1 MKTIMIILACV
12 ASTAWAGTITIDT
25 PAADDK
31 RIADAYGEILYL
43 KRPAT
48 TQEIQQAIIVWLNQ
62 TTVEYERRKFS
73 PAPIRFSTPVPVKAA
88 TPAPTATPKKKKK

>member
-1 MKTIMIILACV
+1 MKKIIILACV
-12 ASTAWAGTITIDT
+12 AQAAWAGTITIDV

-48 TQEIQQAIIVWLNQ
+48 TAEIQQAIVTWLNQ
-62 TTVEYERRKFS
+62 TTVEYERRKF
-73 PAPIRFSTPVPVKAA
+73 APQPIHFSTPAPVKAA
-88 TPAPTATPKKKKK
+88 APTATPKPRKK